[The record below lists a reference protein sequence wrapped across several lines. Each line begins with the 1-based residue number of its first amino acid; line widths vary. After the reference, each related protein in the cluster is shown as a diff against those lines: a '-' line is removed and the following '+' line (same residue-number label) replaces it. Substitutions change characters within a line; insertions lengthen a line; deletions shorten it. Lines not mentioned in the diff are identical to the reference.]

1 MSTTCMFPSAL
12 SSQSSSL
19 AVPSGTSALLEHQRK
34 SELWFCAVSGPACS
48 QVHFKIMSSSPVRN
62 GCAHEA
68 SSCVCWK
75 AGTEDTVHGLCN
87 RDWGTPLSG
96 TLVWAKIMEQGTK
109 QIQVGLCRAYILL
122 GGQTTPK
129 HVYDVRQ

>member
-1 MSTTCMFPSAL
+1 MSTTCVFPSAL

-19 AVPSGTSALLEHQRK
+19 AVPSGTSALLERQRN
-34 SELWFCAVSGPACS
+34 SELRFCAVSGPACS
-48 QVHFKIMSSSPVRN
+48 QVHFRIMSSSPVRN
-62 GCAHEA
+62 GYAHEA

-75 AGTEDTVHGLCN
+75 AGTEDTAHGLRH
-87 RDWGTPLSG
+87 RDWAPPLSG
-96 TLVWAKIMEQGTK
+96 TLVWAKIMEQGTE
-109 QIQVGLCRAYILL
+109 QIKFGLCRAYILL